1 MPIGAPLTDFR
12 LLFGSARIMKTG
24 DVFLLFGFRLH
35 FLFLRLAKL
44 RPFEGDAGHHCGV
57 DFFVTDVS
65 LHRDRFWMIFSDGR
79 GELP

>member
-1 MPIGAPLTDFR
+1 MPIGAPLADFR
-12 LLFGSARIMKTG
+12 LLFGSARTMKTG
-24 DVFLLFGFRLH
+24 DVFLLLGFRLH

-44 RPFEGDAGHHCGV
+44 RPFEGDAGHHCGG